1 MNPKDRDM
9 TPDFSQAMR
18 RATASTRS
26 GDLADATRIIQAA
39 LSGRAS
45 DVTPPPASS
54 RIDPEAEPAEEVA
67 ASRPGRRLDRI
78 VAKLREGRARLNLDA
93 LKHAPSR
100 GPDIPE
106 GASFLAATHS
116 GPAGARDYR
125 LYIPAALP
133 EGGPRGLVVM
143 LHGCKQ
149 NPEDFALGTAMN
161 AQAEARGLIVA
172 YPRQTGAHNSTNCWN
187 WFRPGDQMAGR
198 GEPGILAALA
208 REITAARGVPQDRV
222 FIAGL
227 SAGGAMAAVAGSAHP
242 ETFAAIGVH
251 SGLPAGAAHDV
262 ISAFA
267 AMRGD
272 AATASAPL
280 PRAVVFHGAAD
291 RIVHPSNGDRVFE
304 AARSGRVSETT
315 TGPGWTRE
323 TTETAEHWRIDRL
336 GHAWS
341 GGDAR
346 GSFTEASGPDA
357 SAEMVRFFLDG
368 STG

>member
-1 MNPKDRDM
+1 MS
-9 TPDFSQAMR
+9 PDFTDAMR
-18 RATASTRS
+18 RATRSTRS
-26 GDLADATRIIQAA
+26 GDLTEATRIIQAA
-39 LSGRAS
+39 LSGGAP
-45 DVTPPPASS
+45 DGTPPPRSS
-54 RIDPEAEPAEEVA
+54 RVDPGAETAVEVA
-67 ASRPGRRLDRI
+67 PSKPRRRLDGI
-78 VAKLREGRARLNLDA
+78 VSKLREGRARLNLDA
-93 LKHAPSR
+93 LRPAPTR

-106 GASFLAATHS
+106 GASFLASNHS
-116 GPAGARDYR
+116 GPAGDREYR
-125 LYIPAALP
+125 LYVPAALP
-133 EGGPRGLVVM
+133 EDGPRGLVVM

-149 NPEDFALGTAMN
+149 NPEDFALGTTMN
-161 AQAEARGLIVA
+161 AQAEIHGLLVA
-172 YPRQTGAHNSTNCWN
+172 YPRQTGSHNASNCWN
-187 WFRPGDQMAGR
+187 WFRPGDQIAGR

-208 REITAARGVPQDRV
+208 REIATEHGVSHDRV

-267 AMRGD
+267 AMRGE
-272 AATASAPL
+272 AATPAAPL
-280 PRAVVFHGAAD
+280 PRAIVFHGAAD
-291 RIVHPSNGDRVFE
+291 RTVHPRNGTRVFE
-304 AARSGRVSETT
+304 AARSGPVSDTT

-323 TTETAEHWRIDRL
+323 VTETAEHWRIERL

-341 GGDAR
+341 GGDPR

-368 STG
+368 PGQ